1 MLSLDMLVALWPVIA
16 MGILK
21 LYDYLAPFCRAG
33 AGGVAKR

>member
-21 LYDYLAPFCRAG
+21 LYDHLAPFSRAREKG
-33 AGGVAKR
+33 RR

>member
-21 LYDYLAPFCRAG
+21 IYDHLAPLSRWRERG
-33 AGGVAKR
+33 RG